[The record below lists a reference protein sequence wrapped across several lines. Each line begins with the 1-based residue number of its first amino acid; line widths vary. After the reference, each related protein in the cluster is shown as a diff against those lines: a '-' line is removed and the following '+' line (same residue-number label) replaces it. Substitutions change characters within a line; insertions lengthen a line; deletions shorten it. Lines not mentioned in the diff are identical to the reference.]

1 MISVLT
7 NGSVNGRKQFRAE
20 RFALNL
26 AERQSTATITIGP
39 DAASVGVGDWLR
51 DEEGPG
57 AGIVW
62 RVRTIDTDYATNT
75 RTLNCEHMIQ
85 SLRDRIMFGTV
96 TPGDMAGK
104 QGAANCTAAQA
115 AAYILKQCP
124 EWTLGT
130 MGFSKSAPYNF
141 NGDDLLSALQTVSS
155 SLLSAWW
162 SYDFTSYPFKVSI
175 GPQSTEVACEM
186 RMDRNIRTLKRTVDR
201 TRMYTRFYPIGK
213 NNAHIKGNYVSK
225 NEGTYGVVCKV
236 ETDGNKATEAELK
249 AWAEEKLNNHAE
261 PIVTVSISGMELSEA
276 TGEPLDNLT
285 LGTMCRIPLPEYDT
299 TITERITRLS
309 WSDKISDRKNVT
321 ITLANQVEDVATIIN
336 SMKSSGGGASRA
348 AAKKEEEDHAWFVDT
363 TEHVGMVAE
372 AVAGEGADRD
382 WSKVAQ
388 VMVDGEG
395 IHQQVTKVKN
405 DVVEAKTSIEVLDG
419 EIDLKVDKGGTIA
432 DINLTQGTATINASK
447 INLNGSVWATD
458 LASLKGDFDDLKA
471 GNLTATALKATLLQ
485 ANTNFNFKGYNATW
499 RQFTFI
505 DDGGTP
511 TSAWFMIRSN

>member
-1 MISVLT
+1 MISVL
-7 NGSVNGRKQFRAE
+7 NANSVTVKKQFRAE
-20 RFALNL
+20 KFALNL
-26 AERQSTATITIGP
+26 SERQSTATITIGP
-39 DAASVGVGDWLR
+39 DAGSVSTGDWLR
-51 DEEGPG
+51 DEDGPG

-62 RVRTIDTDYATNT
+62 RVKTVDTDYATNT
-75 RTLNCEHMIQ
+75 RTLNCEHMIN

-115 AAYILKQCP
+115 ATYILKQCP

-162 SYDFTSYPFKVSI
+162 SYDFSSYPFKVSI
-175 GPQSTEVACEM
+175 RPQSTEVACEM

-213 NNAHIKGNYVSK
+213 NNVHIKGNYVSK

-236 ETDGNKATEAELK
+236 ETDGNKATEAELR

-285 LGTMCRIPLPEYDT
+285 LGTMCRIPLPEYET

-336 SMKSSGGGASRA
+336 SMKSGGGGSARA
-348 AAKKEEEDHAWFVDT
+348 QAKKDEEDHAWVIDET
-363 TEHVGMVAE
+363 DHVSLLAE
-372 AVAGEGADRD
+372 AVAGEGADKD
-382 WSKVAQ
+382 WSRVAQ
-388 VMVDGEG
+388 VMVDGDG
-395 IHQQVTKVKN
+395 IHQQVTKTNGRVT
-405 DVVEAKTSIEVLDG
+405 EAFTQIEQLD
-419 EIDLKVDKGGTIA
+419 ENIELKVDKGGVIA
-432 DINLTQGTATINASK
+432 AIRVSPEEVKIQASRINLEGYVTTDMLSAAFTSAQQISTQQMTISQYFTC
-447 INLNGSVWATD
+447 L
-458 LASLKGDFDDLKA
+458 
-471 GNLTATALKATLLQ
+471 
-485 ANTNFNFKGYNATW
+485 GYN
-499 RQFTFI
+499 
-505 DDGGTP
+505 
-511 TSAWFMIRSN
+511 TSWKQIKVINEDTGNPVTIYYLGR